1 METLIA
7 VIENKLDYWDHIAHE
22 WKHAHCSDLLW
33 RKHSDSVNMA
43 LLTRWLSEKPVG
55 RLLKTDLFDEAVS
68 EGLVPFLRL
77 RANTV
82 VGMDVSLMALRMA
95 KRCLQVGGTVFA
107 DVRQLPFAEESF
119 DVVVSNSTL
128 DHFHSI
134 GEIRSSLRELHRVI
148 RTGGQMLLTMD
159 NPANPAIAL
168 RNALPFKMLHRL
180 GVVPY
185 YVGVT
190 CGPRR
195 LQRMLQEVGLETLEM
210 TAVLHC
216 PRVLAV
222 SIARILQEKATPP
235 TQYKFLSWLM
245 KCERLE
251 GWPTRFLT
259 GNYIAVR
266 CVKRSEG

>member
-1 METLIA
+1 MA
-7 VIENKLDYWDHIAHE
+7 VIENKVDYWDYIAHE
-22 WKHAHCSDLLW
+22 WKAGRSDYLW
-33 RKHSDSVNMA
+33 RKHSDAVNMA
-43 LLTRWLSEKPVG
+43 LLSRWLPENPVR

-77 RANTV
+77 RANTM
-82 VGMDVSLMALRMA
+82 VGMDVSLMTLRRA
-95 KRCLQVGGTVFA
+95 QRCLQVGRIVFA
-107 DVRQLPFAEESF
+107 DVRKLPFAKESF

-134 GEIRSSLRELHRVI
+134 EEIRSSLQELHRVI
-148 RTGGQMLLTMD
+148 RTGGQLLLTMD

-168 RNALPFKMLHRL
+168 RNALPFKMLYRF

-190 CGPRR
+190 CRPRR
-195 LQRMLQEVGLETLEM
+195 LQRILQEVGLETLEM

-216 PRVLAV
+216 PRILAV
-222 SIARILQEKATPP
+222 SIARIFQAKAAPP
-235 TQYKFLSWLM
+235 TQNIFLSWLM
-245 KCERLE
+245 ECERMAC
-251 GWPTRFLT
+251 WPTRFLT
-259 GNYIAVR
+259 GNYIAAR

>member
-1 METLIA
+1 METLNA
-7 VIENKLDYWDHIAHE
+7 VIENKVDYWDHIAHE
-22 WKHAHCSDLLW
+22 WKRAQSDLLW
-33 RKHSDSVNMA
+33 REHSDAVNVA
-43 LLTRWLSEKPVG
+43 LLSRWLSEKPVG

-95 KRCLQVGGTVFA
+95 RSRLGSGPEVCA
-107 DVRQLPFAEESF
+107 DVRFLPFADESF
-119 DVVVSNSTL
+119 DAVVSNSTL
-128 DHFHSI
+128 DHFRSL
-134 GEIRSSLRELHRVI
+134 GEMAVSLRELHRVL
-148 RTGGQMLLTMD
+148 RTGGQLLLTID
-159 NPANPAIAL
+159 NLANPAIGL
-168 RNALPFKMLHRL
+168 RNVLPFKVLHQL
-180 GVVPY
+180 GLVPY

-195 LQRMLQEVGLETLEM
+195 LRRMLEESGLEILEM

-216 PRVLAV
+216 PRLFAVWLTRVLQ
-222 SIARILQEKATPP
+222 SCATQS
-235 TQYKFLSWLM
+235 TQQWFVRWLM
-245 KCERLE
+245 RCERLE

-259 GNYIAVR
+259 GNFIAVR